1 MNKEITLKITD
12 RDEKLHT
19 LKVNAKK
26 NLNLMEVLK
35 KNNLPVAGICGG
47 ITNCGTCHCY
57 VLSQHNLPNKDED
70 EEGMLAEL
78 SETKQNSRL
87 SCQILVENE
96 SIDGLEIELAPEE

>member
-12 RDEKLHT
+12 RDKNLHNI
-19 LKVNAKK
+19 KVKIKK

-35 KNNLPVAGICGG
+35 KNELPVAGICGG

-57 VLSQHNLPNKDED
+57 ILSQHKLPNKEED

-78 SETKQNSRL
+78 SETKENSRL

-96 SIDGLEIELAPEE
+96 TIDKLEIALAPEE